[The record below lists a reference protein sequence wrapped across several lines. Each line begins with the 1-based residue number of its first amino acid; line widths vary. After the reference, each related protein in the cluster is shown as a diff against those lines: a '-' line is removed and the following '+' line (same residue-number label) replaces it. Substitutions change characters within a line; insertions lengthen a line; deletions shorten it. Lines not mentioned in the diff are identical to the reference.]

1 MSRLYVALIYFLP
14 ILLFV
19 AEPKESAGQT
29 GRLASLQ
36 RIRLV
41 VEEVGAHG
49 EKSGVTRDYLVNRT
63 LQLLRSKTPRLI
75 VGQGTDSFLWIN
87 TRLALTNTGNGK
99 TVYYG
104 AVWVGA
110 YRPVIIKKTGQ
121 SVTGMIWY
129 RARSITGPL
138 NGAISQVDDSLEKIL
153 TQFAAEWEKDN
164 PFY

>member
-1 MSRLYVALIYFLP
+1 MSRLTVALIHFLP

-19 AEPKESAGQT
+19 AVAEESAGQT
-29 GRLASLQ
+29 GRLARLQ
-36 RIRLV
+36 RVRIV
-41 VEEVGAHG
+41 VEDVGG
-49 EKSGVTRDYLVNRT
+49 PGKKSGVTRDFLVNRT
-63 LQLLRSKTPRLI
+63 LSLLRSKTPRLI

-87 TRLALTNTGNGK
+87 TRLALTNTGNGE

-138 NGAISQVDDSLEKIL
+138 NGAVSQVEDSLEKIL

>member
-1 MSRLYVALIYFLP
+1 MSRLYIALIHFLP

-19 AEPKESAGQT
+19 AVPEESAGQT

-36 RIRLV
+36 RIRIV
-41 VEEVGAHG
+41 VEDVGVHG
-49 EKSGVTRDYLVNRT
+49 EKSGVTRDFLVNQT
-63 LQLLRSKTPRLI
+63 LNLLRSKTPRLI
-75 VGQGTDSFLWIN
+75 VSQGTDAFLWIN
-87 TRLALTNTGNGK
+87 TRLALTNMGDGK

-121 SVTGMIWY
+121 PITGMVWY

-138 NGAISQVDDSLEKIL
+138 NGAVSQVQDSLDKIL
-153 TQFAAEWEKDN
+153 TQFASEWEKDN
-164 PFY
+164 PTY